1 MTMRGL
7 GPVMAAMA
15 GLVLAGCGVSG
26 HVAVQPGKTDTS
38 GSTTP
43 SAAPTPSSRSA
54 AVPSTPSSV
63 ATASPSSPSA
73 AAATSEVG
81 LSQEIGRYVAE
92 ARVGL
97 SFVAPSYWP
106 RGNPKQFLAADVE
119 TGPGLYTVHL
129 RDTTTPLPL
138 NSPQIN
144 NAPNGGL
151 AQALGGFGAEQ
162 YENPAQARSDF
173 ADVNG
178 YYVTPQG
185 TVEDVGLGHG
195 ITGTVQGDA
204 VMWHE
209 GDWTFEVSGSPSVY
223 NEAVAKGMVV
233 YLSGHLLPET
243 YGLAAVDNAGDG
255 EHTDLTWAEG
265 SVLYHASDYHHA
277 LGALKMAVS
286 MRQNP

>member
-1 MTMRGL
+1 MMMHRV
-7 GPVMAAMA
+7 GPVIAAMA

-26 HVAVQPGKTDTS
+26 PVAAQPGKTRTSPSAGLGAASASSPHS
-38 GSTTP
+38 GSG
-43 SAAPTPSSRSA
+43 PTPSSLTPASSSSA
-54 AVPSTPSSV
+54 
-63 ATASPSSPSA
+63 SA
-73 AAATSEVG
+73 AAATSEAG
-81 LSQEIGRYVAE
+81 LSQEIGRYVAA
-92 ARVGL
+92 ARTGL

-106 RGNPKQFLAADVE
+106 HGNPRQFLAADVD
-119 TGPGLYTVHL
+119 TGPDLYTVHL
-129 RDTTTPLPL
+129 RDTTAPLPL

-151 AQALGGFGAEQ
+151 AQVLGGFGAEQ
-162 YENPAQARSDF
+162 YENASQARSDF

-185 TVEDVGLGHG
+185 APAPVALGHG
-195 ITGTVQGDA
+195 IAGTVQGD
-204 VMWHE
+204 VVIWHE
-209 GDWTFEVSGSPSVY
+209 GDWTFEVSGSSSVY
-223 NEAVAKGMVV
+223 NEAVAKGMVA
-233 YLSGHLLPET
+233 YLFRHLLPET

-255 EHTDLTWAEG
+255 EHTDLTWAQG